1 MNFKGDS
8 GGPLT
13 WKGMIIGIAS
23 FAMMLGLEECPH
35 DNCPSV
41 FTKISP
47 YEEWIESV
55 INKPNTKNVGEK

>member
-23 FAMMLGLEECPH
+23 STMFFPMEDCPRE
-35 DNCPSV
+35 NCPSV

-55 INKPNTKNVGEK
+55 INKPNTKNVGGK